1 VCTGLLVAGFAAHPA
16 QAYNWNKCGTLN
28 LKWSGN
34 LNTLR
39 ASSVGFPAGSTW
51 RSALGSV
58 ASRWNATPTRMN
70 YSMIYDDTS
79 VGMNNGQNEVWWQAS
94 PGAPAITYWWYN
106 TGSCTFNETD
116 IIFDNTV
123 AYSTTTT
130 KSGLWPYGGG
140 SRPFQTTAM
149 HEFGHAQGLGHT
161 ADRYAIMGQDW
172 DHIHANSTT
181 ATAYPGE
188 DAMAGSCAVYGLDAA
203 LVQDLGVAHW
213 RRTGASGAYSAHDRT
228 RLFNTSLVE
237 LAKVA
242 GTAEPVYR
250 VGKGQAVRLEMTF
263 ENMGASTQTVK
274 VGYYLS
280 TNDFI
285 STADTYL
292 GEQTITVSRDAPLT
306 MSGSTVTIPTW
317 TTSGVNYWVGAII
330 DYNGAV
336 PEIYES
342 NNATYTGIR
351 IN

>member
-1 VCTGLLVAGFAAHPA
+1 M
-16 QAYNWNKCGTLN
+16 Y
-28 LKWSGN
+28 
-34 LNTLR
+34 
-39 ASSVGFPAGSTW
+39 
-51 RSALGSV
+51 
-58 ASRWNATPTRMN
+58 

-79 VGMNNGQNEVWWQAS
+79 VGMNNGQSEVWWQSS

-123 AYSTTTT
+123 AYSTTTS
-130 KSGLWPYGGG
+130 KSSLWPYGGG

-172 DHIHANSTT
+172 DHIHANGTT

-203 LVQDLGVAHW
+203 LVQDLGAAHW
-213 RRTGASGAYSAHDRT
+213 RWTGASGAYSAHDRT

-237 LAKVA
+237 LPKVA
-242 GTAEPVYR
+242 GTLEPVYR
-250 VGKGQAVRLEMTF
+250 VSKGQAVRLEMSF

-280 TNDFI
+280 TNDLI
-285 STADTYL
+285 STADTFL
-292 GEQTITVSRDAPLT
+292 GEQTITVSRDSVLT
-306 MSGSTVTIPTW
+306 TNGSTVTVPTW
-317 TTSGVNYWVGAII
+317 TTSGVNYWIGAII